1 MLTTGERY
9 FSHGKNPGCTI
20 ICINFIEYPLLFL
33 CVLVA
38 SNAQKPALPDQL
50 PVCMRRM
57 VPGRIPT
64 RVLVGGR
71 LPGDHHHPWGIRIPL
86 ITADKDSRNV
96 ILPDPSSPPARSAA
110 RGTPQGQWQRPSS
123 GVAVRVAVGAPTGSI
138 GQLQIRAG
146 GVSRGRVLVFP
157 VSGVTLDVKGGE
169 TGCGTAVGAGALTQA
184 QANKAN
190 MTNAATSRGTVSVFL
205 STGICR
211 SSARNRQ

>member
-20 ICINFIEYPLLFL
+20 ICINFIEYTLLFL

-38 SNAQKPALPDQL
+38 SNAQKTAPRTS

-57 VPGRIPT
+57 AEAGY
-64 RVLVGGR
+64 
-71 LPGDHHHPWGIRIPL
+71 LPGCLLEGDCPVNHHHPWGIRIPL

-96 ILPDPSSPPARSAA
+96 ILPDPSSPPAPVRRERYS
-110 RGTPQGQWQRPSS
+110 QGQWQRPSS

-169 TGCGTAVGAGALTQA
+169 TGWVQPLERER
-184 QANKAN
+184 
-190 MTNAATSRGTVSVFL
+190 SR
-205 STGICR
+205 R
-211 SSARNRQ
+211 HRQTRRT

>member
-1 MLTTGERY
+1 MCPCCLKRAKTG
-9 FSHGKNPGCTI
+9 
-20 ICINFIEYPLLFL
+20 
-33 CVLVA
+33 
-38 SNAQKPALPDQL
+38 PAGPA

-211 SSARNRQ
+211 SLHETGNNYCLDYEIIRSYHKKVYILPLF